1 MAQRNYGTSA
11 SVYIKNIDQLLKEID
26 KKKAGVET
34 ALKRTLSD
42 ARKAAPGI
50 VADGVRTKYNI
61 KKAEITGGKVVR
73 VKVEGSTLEDMRLH
87 YWGRFL
93 TPTHFGMTPKSPPA
107 GKSYTTKATI
117 LKGRKRAITQGYK
130 NTRTPGGPYSAKS
143 PFVLMST
150 GAAKEEG
157 VSHIPFQRQAPG
169 HRPTE
174 GINKMTTLTVPQMIT
189 NDDVAEVIQGKLS
202 DKIKTR
208 LDYHMSRV

>member
-1 MAQRNYGTSA
+1 MAGGV
-11 SVYIKNIDQLLKEID
+11 SVSIKNIDQILKEID

-61 KKAEITGGKVVR
+61 KKAEITGGKVV
-73 VKVEGSTLEDMRLH
+73 KVRTEGTGLEDMKLIYSGRL
-87 YWGRFL
+87 L

-107 GKSYTTKATI
+107 GKSYTLKAQI
-117 LKGRKRAITQGYK
+117 LKGSKKTIGSYK
-130 NTRTPGGPYSAKS
+130 TKRTPGGPYSAKS
-143 PFVLMST
+143 PFMLMST
-150 GAAKEEG
+150 GAAKADG
-157 VSHIPFQRQAPG
+157 TAYIPFQRQAPG
-169 HRPTE
+169 PAE
-174 GINKMTTLTVPQMIT
+174 GIRKMATVSVPQMIT

>member
-1 MAQRNYGTSA
+1 MAGGA
-11 SVYIKNIDQLLKEID
+11 SVSIKNIDKLLKELD
-26 KKKAGVET
+26 KKKAGAET

-73 VKVEGSTLEDMRLH
+73 VRTEGTKLEDMCLH
-87 YWGRFL
+87 YWGRML
-93 TPTHFGMTPKSPPA
+93 TPVHFGMTPKAPPA
-107 GKSYTTKATI
+107 GKSYTLKAQI
-117 LKGRKRAITQGYK
+117 LKGGKKAIGSYK
-130 NTRTPGGPYSAKS
+130 AKRTPGGPYSAKS
-143 PFVLMST
+143 PFVLMGT
-150 GAAKEEG
+150 GANSEEG

-174 GINKMTTLTVPQMIT
+174 GIHKMTTLSVPQMID
-189 NDDVAEVIQGKLS
+189 NPEVREIINGKLS